1 MKLLPRHIDL
11 MAGLSILVIIV
22 LGGTFCFRIIME
34 NRQKQFIAQQLINK
48 QQTELNLAQN
58 NLAAV
63 KNVLADQQ
71 TALNL
76 LNKRIPE
83 SADIG
88 LLLSTIHSLVRDRNV
103 TITGFSHEKPV
114 KIRQY
119 YQIQLKLTLQ
129 GKFLDIYYI
138 IHKLEALNRLFIIE
152 TLNMNHHE
160 TQLDGCEALINARIF
175 YNK

>member
-1 MKLLPRHIDL
+1 MKLQPRHIDL
-11 MAGLSILVIIV
+11 MAGLSMIVIIV

-63 KNVLADQQ
+63 KGVLADQQ
-71 TALNL
+71 SALNI

-83 SADIG
+83 SANIG
-88 LLLSTIHSLVRDRNV
+88 LLLSTIHALVRDRDV
-103 TITGFSHEKPV
+103 TITGFSHAKPE

-119 YQIQLKLTLQ
+119 KQIQLQLTLH

-138 IHKLEALNRLFIIE
+138 IHQLETLSRLFIIE

-160 TQLDGCEALINARIF
+160 TGIDDCQAFINARIF
-175 YNK
+175 YNE